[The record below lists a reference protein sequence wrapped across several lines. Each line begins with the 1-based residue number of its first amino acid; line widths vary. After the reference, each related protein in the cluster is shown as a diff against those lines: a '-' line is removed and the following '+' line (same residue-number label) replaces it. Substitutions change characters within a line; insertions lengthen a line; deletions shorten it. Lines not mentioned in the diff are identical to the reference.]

1 MIAGGGRMWS
11 SEVEARWQCEID
23 AVMTGLKEWR
33 LQHPRASLREIEQA
47 LDEKLSRVRARM
59 LEDIA
64 LSSRA
69 ARLGERNEADQ
80 ASRSADGKS
89 AAERPRCPKCG
100 GPLESRGEQARTLI
114 TNHNQE
120 IRLTRSYGYCPA
132 CEAGL
137 FPPR

>member
-1 MIAGGGRMWS
+1 MWS
-11 SEVEARWQCEID
+11 PEVEAKWQREID
-23 AVMTGLKEWR
+23 EVMTGMKEWR
-33 LQHPRASLREIEQA
+33 LQHPKASLREIEQA
-47 LDEKLSRVRARM
+47 LDEKLSGVRARM

-69 ARLGERNEADQ
+69 AKLADGEQPSA
-80 ASRSADGKS
+80 SADAS
-89 AAERPRCPKCG
+89 ERPRCPKCG
-100 GPLESRGEQARTLI
+100 GPLESRGEQTRTLV

>member
-1 MIAGGGRMWS
+1 MWS
-11 SEVEARWQCEID
+11 PEVEARWQREID
-23 AVMTGLKEWR
+23 EVMTGMKEWR
-33 LQHPRASLREIEQA
+33 LQHPKASLREIEHA

-64 LSSRA
+64 LSSKA
-69 ARLGERNEADQ
+69 AKLSESSPDEE
-80 ASRSADGKS
+80 SVS
-89 AAERPRCPKCG
+89 ERPRCPKCG
-100 GPLESRGEQARTLI
+100 GPLESRGEQERTLI

-120 IRLTRSYGYCPA
+120 IRLTRSYGYCPV

>member
-1 MIAGGGRMWS
+1 MWS
-11 SEVEARWQCEID
+11 SEVEARWQREID
-23 AVMTGLKEWR
+23 AVMTGMKEWR

-47 LDEKLSRVRARM
+47 LDEKLSGVRARM

-69 ARLGERNEADQ
+69 ARLGERDEADGES
-80 ASRSADGKS
+80 ASGA
-89 AAERPRCPKCG
+89 RCPKCG
-100 GPLESRGEQARTLI
+100 RPLESRGEQSLV

-120 IRLTRSYGYCPA
+120 ITLTLSYGYCPA
-132 CEAGL
+132 CAAGL

>member
-1 MIAGGGRMWS
+1 MWS
-11 SEVEARWQCEID
+11 SEVEAKWQREID
-23 AVMTGLKEWR
+23 AVMTGMKEWR
-33 LQHPRASLREIEQA
+33 LQHPRASLREIEKA

-69 ARLGERNEADQ
+69 ARLGERDEADEES
-80 ASRSADGKS
+80 AS
-89 AAERPRCPKCG
+89 ERPRCPKCG
-100 GPLESRGEQARTLI
+100 GPLGSRGEQARTLV

-120 IRLTRSYGYCPA
+120 ITLTRSYGYCPA
-132 CEAGL
+132 CQAGL

>member
-1 MIAGGGRMWS
+1 MWS
-11 SEVEARWQCEID
+11 SEVEAKWQREID
-23 AVMTGLKEWR
+23 EVMIGIKEWR
-33 LQHPRASLREIEQA
+33 LQHPKATLREIEHA

-69 ARLGERNEADQ
+69 AKLAEDEQPSEGADL
-80 ASRSADGKS
+80 S
-89 AAERPRCPKCG
+89 ERPRCPKCG
-100 GPLESRGEQARTLI
+100 GPLESRGEQARTLV

-120 IRLTRSYGYCPA
+120 VTLTRSYGYCPA
-132 CEAGL
+132 CAAGL